1 MKKTKGLR
9 RDHVKEA
16 CRRLGVV
23 LKSSRKLGVKEADLG
38 SLPAV
43 AKLCAEPTRRGAWTL
58 TILGLLVFTVFFI
71 AFCTDLP
78 SSFSCPGN
86 SSSAATGMI
95 HTVRKI
101 QVDVADK
108 SDSADDSGAWMTSQ
122 FQLRRDR

>member
-1 MKKTKGLR
+1 MKKNKGVR

-16 CRRLGVV
+16 CRRLGLV

-43 AKLCAEPTRRGAWTL
+43 AKLCAEPRRGAWTL
-58 TILGLLVFTVFFI
+58 TIVGLLVFTVFFI
-71 AFCTDLP
+71 ALCTDLP

-101 QVDVADK
+101 QVDVAEK
-108 SDSADDSGAWMTSQ
+108 TVESRREEPFMTSQ